1 MATSCDADLSIEDL
15 PPLPSPQRK
24 VQRRQEWL
32 GCALVLGIT
41 TFLVGVKHAVSSI
54 QDLSPTFIWTC
65 RGCIY
70 TEALL
75 ALCCLVGLML
85 ADPGI
90 IQRTPETCSPIPA
103 QVRELLLRGEQA
115 VENVTDG
122 PRSFCV
128 RCLVWRPEK
137 ATGGFLN
144 PLLSKLGGLQ
154 TKTHH
159 CSICQRCVVHFDH
172 HCSVFGRCIGAGNI
186 GFFYG
191 LILLGSMGA
200 LTSSLS
206 TILALSLTWDLVR
219 EKPEIYVPICV
230 LLGLYCCRRPLRSLL
245 DLLVHCCAMSCRRR
259 SDGTHVPSSA

>member
-1 MATSCDADLSIEDL
+1 MS
-15 PPLPSPQRK
+15 
-24 VQRRQEWL
+24 L
-32 GCALVLGIT
+32 GFSHVE
-41 TFLVGVKHAVSSI
+41 
-54 QDLSPTFIWTC
+54 FIST
-65 RGCIY
+65 
-70 TEALL
+70 
-75 ALCCLVGLML
+75 
-85 ADPGI
+85 
-90 IQRTPETCSPIPA
+90 A

-137 ATGGFLN
+137 ATGGFFN
-144 PLLSKLGGLQ
+144 PLLSKLGLQ

-159 CSICQRCVVHFDH
+159 RSICQRCVVHFDH